1 MSSSGFPITASN
13 SPTGAILSGPTRIL
27 RSTPLPIASTSI
39 FTLSVSISTTV
50 SPVEM
55 ASPSFLSHFRTL
67 PSVIVSLPLGIITL
81 TAMGSSLERRNS
93 KSETRNSKLEIRNS
107 GLVIRVSA
115 RFVAPNW
122 KFEASR

>member
-1 MSSSGFPITASN
+1 MSSSALPITASN
-13 SPTGAILSGPTRIL
+13 SPTGTTLSAATRIL
-27 RSTPLPIASTSI
+27 RSTPLPIASTSM

-81 TAMGSSLERRNS
+81 TAIGNPHFDR
-93 KSETRNSKLEIRNS
+93 
-107 GLVIRVSA
+107 VIG
-115 RFVAPNW
+115 
-122 KFEASR
+122 